1 MNKNVF
7 LRQIITVMQQTPL
20 YPVIRLQKDKDDA
33 VRRFHPWIFS
43 GAIHS
48 AAKGLQAGDTVTVTD
63 YDGNILGTGFC
74 ESDSIAVKM
83 LSFENRKIDEWF
95 FLDKLNRALEVRKH
109 MGLFGNPHTNCYRL
123 VHSEG
128 DGLAGLIIDIYGHT
142 AVVQAQTEGM
152 ALHLNEIVRALKLV
166 SDLGLQAIYNKSA
179 EAMQRMGK
187 EDATEDGY
195 LFGNQLNEMIIENE
209 SRFLPNWEEGQKTGF
224 FLDQRENRELV
235 RQLAQGR
242 TVLNAFGYTGG
253 FSVTA
258 LKGGARR
265 VITVDS
271 SKKAIAAAEA
281 NLELNGYSKEENPCH
296 VADMKDYVTDMHSGA
311 FDLIILDPPAFAK
324 RHQDRHRG
332 LGGYRFINA
341 EAIKR
346 IAKGGL
352 LFTFSC
358 SQAVDRATF
367 QGIVTAA
374 AIEAKRNVR
383 IIGQL
388 SQPADHPINIFH
400 PEGAYLKGLVL
411 TVE

>member
-1 MNKNVF
+1 ME
-7 LRQIITVMQQTPL
+7 QSPL
-20 YPVIRLQKDKDDA
+20 YPVVQLLKGKDEA
-33 VRRFHPWIFS
+33 VRRFHPWVFS
-43 GAIHS
+43 GAIHT
-48 AAKGLQAGDTVTVTD
+48 AAEGLQAGDTVTVTD
-63 YDGNILGTGFC
+63 YEGNILGTGFC

-83 LSFENRKIDEWF
+83 LCFDNRKIDEWF
-95 FLDKLNRALEVRKH
+95 FLDKLNRALEVRKR
-109 MGLFGNPHTNCYRL
+109 MGLVNNPHTNCYRL

-128 DGLAGLIIDIYGHT
+128 DGLAGLIIDVYGHT

-152 ALHLNEIVRALKLV
+152 ALHLREIVRALKLM
-166 SDLGLQAIYNKSA
+166 SELDLQAVYNKSA

-187 EDATEDGY
+187 EDVIEDGY
-195 LFGNQLNEMIIENE
+195 LLGNQLDELILEND
-209 SRFLPNWEEGQKTGF
+209 SQFYPNWEEGQKTGF
-224 FLDQRENRELV
+224 FLDQRDNREMV
-235 RQLAQGR
+235 RQLAEGR

-265 VITVDS
+265 AVTVDS
-271 SKKAIAAAEA
+271 SKKAMAEA
-281 NLELNGYSKEENPCH
+281 ERNLALNGYSIEENPCH
-296 VADMKDYVTDMHSGA
+296 VADMKDYVKDMRNGA
-311 FDLIILDPPAFAK
+311 FDFIILDPPAFAK

-332 LGGYRFINA
+332 LGGYKFINA
-341 EAIKR
+341 EAIKH

-358 SQAVDRATF
+358 SQAVDKSTF
-367 QGIVTAA
+367 QGIIMAA

-383 IIGQL
+383 IVGQL

-411 TVE
+411 LVE

>member
-1 MNKNVF
+1 
-7 LRQIITVMQQTPL
+7 MQQTPF
-20 YPVIRLQKDKDDA
+20 YPVIRLLKGKDEA

-43 GAIHS
+43 GAIHD

-63 YDGNILGTGFC
+63 YDGEILGTGFC
-74 ESDSIAVKM
+74 ESESIAIKM
-83 LSFENRKIDEWF
+83 LSFENRRIDEWF
-95 FLDKLNRALEVRKH
+95 FLEKLNRALEVRKR
-109 MGLFGNPHTNCYRL
+109 MGLVGNPHTNCYRL

-128 DGLAGLIIDIYGHT
+128 DGLAGLIVDIYGHT

-152 ALHLNEIVRALKLV
+152 ALHLHEIVRALKLV
-166 SDLGLQAIYNKSA
+166 TELELQAIYNKSA

-187 EDATEDGY
+187 EDAIVEDGY
-195 LFGNQLNEMIIENE
+195 LFGNPLDELILENN
-209 SRFLPNWEEGQKTGF
+209 SRFHPNWEEGQKTGF
-224 FLDQRENRELV
+224 FLDQRDSRELV
-235 RQLAQGR
+235 RQHAQGR

-265 VITVDS
+265 AVTVDS
-271 SKKAIAAAEA
+271 SKKAITEAER
-281 NLELNGYSKEENPCH
+281 NLELNGYSIEENPCH
-296 VADMKDYVTDMHSGA
+296 VADMKDYVKDMREGA

-332 LGGYRFINA
+332 LSGYKFINA

-358 SQAVDRATF
+358 SQAVDKATF

-374 AIEAKRNVR
+374 SIEAKRNVR
-383 IIGQL
+383 IIDQL

-400 PEGAYLKGLVL
+400 PEGAYLKGLL
-411 TVE
+411 LFVE